1 VPCASELLTCAR
13 THVPS
18 ERSGLPIIVIIGA
31 INSRD
36 VAIVTGNS
44 AAPVLAKDST
54 SRAAHT
60 YVDALTS
67 IWPWCG
73 RIATLLE
80 RGASTV
86 DEPSESPQIGRL
98 EKQSPVDHQIAIAG
112 IVRIHHTRRRLDR
125 PESLLVQ
132 RPVPDMKHRAWHE
145 LV

>member
-1 VPCASELLTCAR
+1 MAGERDAR
-13 THVPS
+13 PRQDRRR
-18 ERSGLPIIVIIGA
+18 EKRSKG
-31 INSRD
+31 
-36 VAIVTGNS
+36 
-44 AAPVLAKDST
+44 T

-112 IVRIHHTRRRLDR
+112 IVRIHYARRRLDR